1 MTIEQTIDI
10 PADHRL
16 RLDMLLPES
25 VPAGRVKLKLSFKPF
40 AKRAKARKP
49 QEAPAGDEER
59 TDGIPMANGC
69 TYYPAPPGYTPHPPS
84 PELAAILKEAEEKAE
99 RRRTDP
105 VYRAEVAEHLR
116 KCQEGGPIFGNMD
129 GEEFQRQ
136 AREGWLD

>member
-16 RLDMLLPES
+16 RLDMLLPEG
-25 VPAGRVKLKLSFKPF
+25 VPEGRVKLKLSFKPF
-40 AKRAKARKP
+40 LKKQKKDRN
-49 QEAPAGDEER
+49 GR

-69 TYYPAPPGYTPHPPS
+69 IDYPAPPGYTPPPLS
-84 PELAAILKEAEEKAE
+84 PKLAAIKKEAAEQAE

-105 VYRAEVAEHLR
+105 VYRAQFVENLR
-116 KCQEGGPIFGNMD
+116 KCQEGEPIFGGMD